1 MCAPN
6 GRWSSL
12 RQAQI
17 AHLAFPHKLGHGADR
32 ILNRHIRIDSMLVVQ
47 VDHLYTKTLQTGITA
62 LAYIFWFAID
72 AKELAIRGAL
82 VAEFGRKYDLI
93 APALKRA
100 AKKWACPC
108 IP

>member
-1 MCAPN
+1 
-6 GRWSSL
+6 
-12 RQAQI
+12 
-17 AHLAFPHKLGHGADR
+17 
-32 ILNRHIRIDSMLVVQ
+32 MLVVQ

-100 AKKWACPC
+100 AKKFLVATHRIHISGIEEIDTEVQRPVNGRN
-108 IP
+108 